1 MASKT
6 FNPIR
11 MTASSEDAAV
21 AQALMLVGASREDV
35 QIEVVERTTKG
46 VTVRIAPRAEND
58 AAASVTAVSTAVSEP
73 SVEAALQNETPL
85 QNAPETSQELAAEMS
100 REIEREEEE
109 ETALEENAPAF
120 IETPTAPR
128 EAVAEGFAVEGD
140 ENREYSRADAESA
153 APSSEAPPRERRPR
167 DRDRVRDEDLQ
178 PISDADKTRV
188 LELARLI
195 LNKMGLD
202 AQVEI
207 GSAPE
212 GDQRKESRLYLDVD
226 GEDVGILI
234 GKNGQT
240 LQAFQYILNV
250 TANNG
255 AADAVRVT
263 VDAGGYRARRAD
275 SLEAMAR
282 DAAERAQRDKR
293 PVRLDPMPAG
303 ERRTVHMILE
313 KISGIST
320 SSEGRE
326 PMRHIVVIPAGAST
340 RGDYGGGENRES
352 GNREGGGFRGGRS
365 SNRGFRG
372 GR

>member
-35 QIEVVERTTKG
+35 QIDVVERTAKG
-46 VTVRIAPRAEND
+46 VTVRIAPRSENAAVSSSEAAPPVAAPPEATAVETPTAEND
-58 AAASVTAVSTAVSEP
+58 A
-73 SVEAALQNETPL
+73 ETL
-85 QNAPETSQELAAEMS
+85 RA
-100 REIEREEEE
+100 IEREAEEE
-109 ETALEENAPAF
+109 SALEENAPAF
-120 IETPTAPR
+120 IESATAPR
-128 EAVAEGFAVEGD
+128 EAVAEGFAVED
-140 ENREYSRADAESA
+140 AEVEDAEDSREYSRAETMEAA
-153 APSSEAPPRERRPR
+153 APQSEAPPRERRPR
-167 DRDRVRDEDLQ
+167 DRDEDLK

-195 LNKMGLD
+195 LDKMALD
-202 AQVEI
+202 TQVEI

-212 GDQRKESRLYLDVD
+212 GDQRAESRLYLDVD

-255 AADAVRVT
+255 ATDAVRVT

-293 PVRLDPMPAG
+293 AVRLDPMPAG

-313 KISGIST
+313 KIAGIST

-326 PMRHIVVIPAGAST
+326 PMRHIVVVPAGAST
-340 RGDYGGGENRES
+340 RGSNGGGNRES
-352 GNREGGGFRGGRS
+352 GGFRGGRS

-372 GR
+372 NR